1 MVVKTRFFE
10 LQDIQTLEQ
19 EQLARQFRAEKRAE
33 ETHKSNERKLKEIGK
48 ESALIYGRKL
58 YGLLIDDLS
67 TRLNKTFI
75 EFVENPDK
83 ARFHG
88 AAIPFFDPFKSP
100 EHVAT
105 IALVA
110 TLDQLSRRQ
119 RIATFCPVSYTHLR
133 AHET

>member
-88 AAIPFFDPFKSP
+88 
-100 EHVAT
+100 
-105 IALVA
+105 
-110 TLDQLSRRQ
+110 LSL
-119 RIATFCPVSYTHLR
+119 IHI
-133 AHET
+133 